1 MENEN
6 NVIQQQEN
14 APTKKKSKKKWIII
28 AVVAVIIILAVGS
41 GGSDTGNGDE
51 AVVNSNADVSNSEAL
66 SDSASEETT
75 KAPTSGIKAGSSVTE
90 DGITII
96 YKSCNTDFKNY
107 SQYADIKDGYKVI
120 QAVFDFE
127 NNSDSDTSLNSF
139 ECYAD
144 GVKCEEFYYVD
155 DYSSPTLE
163 SVSAGRKLLDAKI
176 YYEVPANAETIELE
190 YQYDYWN
197 EDKFIFVVE

>member
-1 MENEN
+1 MENEKN
-6 NVIQQQEN
+6 SVQQEAV
-14 APTKKKSKKKWIII
+14 APAKKKSKKKWIII
-28 AVVAVIIILAVGS
+28 AVVAVVLIIAVGS
-41 GGSDTGNGDE
+41 TGSDSETGDE
-51 AVVNSNADVSNSEAL
+51 PVVNSNASVSS
-66 SDSASEETT
+66 SDSDSVSEETT
-75 KAPTSGIKAGSSVTE
+75 KDATSEIKAGSSVTE

-96 YKSCNTDFKNY
+96 YKSCDSDFKKY
-107 SQYADIKDGYKVI
+107 SQYADIKDGYKII

-127 NNSDSDTSLNSF
+127 NNSDTDTSLNGF

-144 GVKCEEFYYVD
+144 GVKCEEFYSVD

-163 SVSAGRKLLDAKI
+163 SVSAGRKLLDAKV

-197 EDKFIFVVE
+197 GDKFIFVVE